1 MNNIVTF
8 FVQRVILNKTMFA
21 EVPAKLQEQVK
32 EMLINMNF
40 AEFIVE
46 E

>member
-1 MNNIVTF
+1 
-8 FVQRVILNKTMFA
+8 MFT